1 VTRAHDTTLFQSRPP
16 RRVKTMVS
24 GTDLAGQDIVPYGLS
39 GQEGN
44 AGRAGSRSG
53 RQRCLPSA
61 ALQAVC
67 DPAAT
72 LNVIVLD
79 RNWAPGPV
87 TRPDRFE
94 QVEARNARIGCPA
107 DVMEPVD
114 AD

>member
-1 VTRAHDTTLFQSRPP
+1 
-16 RRVKTMVS
+16 MVS

-79 RNWAPGPV
+79 RSWAPGPG
-87 TRPDRFE
+87 TRPDPFE
-94 QVEARNARIGCPA
+94 QFDFPIAGIGCGLE
-107 DVMEPVD
+107 VMNPVD
-114 AD
+114 AG